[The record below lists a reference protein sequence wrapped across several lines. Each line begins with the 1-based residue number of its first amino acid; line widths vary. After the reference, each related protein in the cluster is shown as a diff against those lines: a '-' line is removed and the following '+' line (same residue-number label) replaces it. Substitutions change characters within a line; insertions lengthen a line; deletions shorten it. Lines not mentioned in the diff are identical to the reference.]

1 MDDLSGKHF
10 AWLWRG
16 LLLLFVPVL
25 IAMGLI
31 DSGLQTSSAAH
42 GVVSF
47 EFCAFSASCAALLQ
61 EWGVRGQQLAML
73 SLGLDYLFIP
83 LYAGL
88 LWLALMGVAP
98 LQPVKLQP
106 LTRLVA
112 HLALLAALADTLEN
126 YALIQLLLSQS
137 IEPFGRVAA
146 LCASFKFALLAL
158 CFSWLLVGAGRA
170 WRSKQRG
177 G

>member
-16 LLLLFVPVL
+16 FLLLFVPVL
-25 IAMGLI
+25 VAMRWI

-42 GVVSF
+42 GIVSF
-47 EFCAFSASCAALLQ
+47 EFCAFSASCAAQLQ
-61 EWGVRGQQLAML
+61 DWGARGQQLAML

-98 LQPVKLQP
+98 LQPRKWQP
-106 LTRLVA
+106 LTRLMA
-112 HLALLAALADTLEN
+112 YFALLAGLADTLEN
-126 YALIQLLLSQS
+126 YALIQLLLNQS

-146 LCASFKFALLAL
+146 LCASLKFALLTL
-158 CFSWLLVGAGRA
+158 SFSGLLVGAGQA
-170 WRSKQRG
+170 WRSKQRSG
-177 G
+177 